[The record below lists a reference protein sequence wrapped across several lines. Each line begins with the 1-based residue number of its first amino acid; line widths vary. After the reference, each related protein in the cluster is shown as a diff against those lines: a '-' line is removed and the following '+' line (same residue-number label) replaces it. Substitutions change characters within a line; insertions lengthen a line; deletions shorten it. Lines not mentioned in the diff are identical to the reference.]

1 MILLI
6 KDERK
11 LDFISTRY
19 PPIFLNDAKLLF
31 EICSCLLFCE
41 KCITDISNFQLMSKV
56 FQQFST
62 MSGVGLP
69 TFTEAN

>member
-1 MILLI
+1 MTLLI
-6 KDERK
+6 KYERK
-11 LDFISTRY
+11 LDLSLQDT
-19 PPIFLNDAKLLF
+19 PPIFETTPNY
-31 EICSCLLFCE
+31 CLTYVLVYCPVK
-41 KCITDISNFQLMSKV
+41 KCITNISNFQLMSTV